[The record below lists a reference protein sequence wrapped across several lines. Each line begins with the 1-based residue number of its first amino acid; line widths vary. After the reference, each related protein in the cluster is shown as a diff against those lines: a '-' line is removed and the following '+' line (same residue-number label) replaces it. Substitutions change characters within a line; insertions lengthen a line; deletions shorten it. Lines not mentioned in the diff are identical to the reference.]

1 MWFNETYRR
10 LWIYEA
16 NKKELGKRRCPQE
29 VQDAKVEISLYSVE
43 VLKLWAKMDQIATHC
58 QEAER
63 VASTERENITILT
76 FKLKVTK
83 AEFAIYKAREE
94 QWWAT

>member
-43 VLKLWAKMDQIATHC
+43 VLKL
-58 QEAER
+58 
-63 VASTERENITILT
+63 
-76 FKLKVTK
+76 
-83 AEFAIYKAREE
+83 
-94 QWWAT
+94 